1 MVSGEIPC
9 REIIFGRHDRKLLC
23 DFAVVLR
30 IMWMMKRLMLCLL
43 AALLSS
49 CATMAPPAA
58 PGTVDH
64 VVLFWQKKPG
74 DAGDRQKLI
83 DAIERL
89 RVIEG
94 ILWLD
99 YGTAVPS
106 ERPVVDDSFDV
117 ALSIRFKDVKALQS
131 YEADPRHMKEVNEVL
146 LPLTKQVK
154 VYDFTR

>member
-1 MVSGEIPC
+1 MP
-9 REIIFGRHDRKLLC
+9 RWPHPLLRVRWITWC
-23 DFAVVLR
+23 
-30 IMWMMKRLMLCLL
+30 I
-43 AALLSS
+43 
-49 CATMAPPAA
+49 
-58 PGTVDH
+58 
-64 VVLFWQKKPG
+64 FWQKKPG
-74 DAGDRQKLI
+74 HAGDRQKLI

-99 YGTAVPS
+99 YGTAVAS
-106 ERPVVDDSFDV
+106 DRPVVDDSFDV
-117 ALSIRFKDVKALQS
+117 ALSIRFKDVKALQA

>member
-1 MVSGEIPC
+1 MKKWILV
-9 REIIFGRHDRKLLC
+9 LLS
-23 DFAVVLR
+23 V
-30 IMWMMKRLMLCLL
+30 WM
-43 AALLSS
+43 SS
-49 CATMAPPAA
+49 CATIAPPASS
-58 PGTVDH
+58 GTVDH

-74 DAGDRQKLI
+74 NAGDRKELI
-83 DAIERL
+83 AAIERL

-106 ERPVVDDSFDV
+106 ERAVVDDSFDV
-117 ALSIRFKDVKALQS
+117 ALSIRFKDVKALQA

-146 LPLTKQVK
+146 LPLTKKVQ

>member
-1 MVSGEIPC
+1 M
-9 REIIFGRHDRKLLC
+9 LT
-23 DFAVVLR
+23 A
-30 IMWMMKRLMLCLL
+30 IM
-43 AALLSS
+43 SS

-74 DAGDRQKLI
+74 DAADRQKLI

-106 ERPVVDDSFDV
+106 ERPVVDDSFDI
-117 ALSIRFKDVKALQS
+117 ALSIRFRDVKALHA
-131 YEADPRHMKEVNEVL
+131 YEADARHMKEVNEVL
-146 LPLTKQVK
+146 LPLTKKVK